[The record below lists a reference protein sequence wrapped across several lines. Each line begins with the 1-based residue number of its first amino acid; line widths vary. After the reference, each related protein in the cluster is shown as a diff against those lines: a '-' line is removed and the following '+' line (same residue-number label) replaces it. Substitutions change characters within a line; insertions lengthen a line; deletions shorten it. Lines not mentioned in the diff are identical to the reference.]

1 MSVLYSQATKS
12 KYRITLEL
20 ETLNDFNPHDIAWEK
35 VFQLED
41 NEKVQS
47 VIEDLSNPVSW

>member
-1 MSVLYSQATKS
+1 MSVSYIQGTKS

-20 ETLNDFNPHDIAWEK
+20 ETLSDFNPHDISWSK

-41 NEKVQS
+41 NETCQS

>member
-1 MSVLYSQATKS
+1 MSVLYNQAEKS

-20 ETLNDFNPHDIAWEK
+20 ETLDDFNPYDIAWDK
-35 VFQLED
+35 VFKLED
-41 NEKVQS
+41 NETCQS

>member
-1 MSVLYSQATKS
+1 MSVLYSQGVKS

-20 ETLNDFNPHDIAWEK
+20 ETLSDFNPYDISWDK

-41 NEKVQS
+41 NESCKS

>member
-1 MSVLYSQATKS
+1 MSVLYSQGAKS

-20 ETLNDFNPHDIAWEK
+20 ETLNDFNPHDIAWSK
-35 VFQLED
+35 VFDLQD
-41 NEKVQS
+41 NESCQS

>member
-1 MSVLYSQATKS
+1 MSVSYIQGTKS

-20 ETLNDFNPHDIAWEK
+20 ETLSDFNPHDISWDK

-41 NEKVQS
+41 NETCKS
-47 VIEDLSNPVSW
+47 VIEDMSNPVSW

>member
-1 MSVLYSQATKS
+1 MSVLYNQQTKS

-20 ETLNDFNPHDIAWEK
+20 ETLDDFNPRDINWHK
-35 VFQLED
+35 VFQLQD
-41 NEKVQS
+41 NESVES

>member
-1 MSVLYSQATKS
+1 MSVSYIQGQKS

-20 ETLNDFNPHDIAWEK
+20 ETLSDFNPYDISWDK

-41 NEKVQS
+41 NESCQS
-47 VIEDLSNPVSW
+47 IIEDLSNPVSW